1 MNVAL
6 TRPLLLLFPL
16 SRSRVLALSLLLFLS
31 LSEHGSY
38 APAARRCILR
48 HESSK
53 ALASVLYI
61 ATTTS
66 KDLAYVLFNVPGH

>member
-6 TRPLLLLFPL
+6 TRPLLLLSPSLPL
-16 SRSRVLALSLLLFLS
+16 ARARAVLSLSLS